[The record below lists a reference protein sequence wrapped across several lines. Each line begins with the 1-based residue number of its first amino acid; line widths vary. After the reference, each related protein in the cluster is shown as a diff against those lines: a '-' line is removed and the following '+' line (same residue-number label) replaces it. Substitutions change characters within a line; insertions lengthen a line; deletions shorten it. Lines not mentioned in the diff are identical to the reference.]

1 MKPQHVP
8 NVEPFDYAHER
19 YQEGREVLLA
29 FVIKAGGSLEIGTV
43 CAACDDGKT
52 AGDPALAAIIT
63 QAAANHVA
71 AVIDTGDPVET
82 QIGEAIVFLD
92 RIG

>member
-8 NVEPFDYAHER
+8 NVDPFDYAQER

-29 FVIKAGGSLEIGTV
+29 FVIRASGSLEIGTV
-43 CAACDDGKT
+43 CAVCDDGNT
-52 AGDPALAAIIT
+52 AGDAAFAAIIM
-63 QAAANHVA
+63 QAAADHVA